1 MKNVSI
7 RLEDELYTMLSEIST
22 KPTKAGQATVEVM
35 LWLRRTTIHEL
46 KGRFTRA
53 EIITLANNFKGL
65 TPAWKI
71 QCNPSVF
78 ITQTEDAEKYQNST
92 SSNGANPDELINK
105 LKSLTSAQVAI
116 LQLELWAFWNHDES
130 TEPDLEV
137 LIKYLS

>member
-1 MKNVSI
+1 M
-7 RLEDELYTMLSEIST
+7 RLEDELFSMLSEISA
-22 KPTKAGQATVEVM
+22 KPTTAVQTSVEVL
-35 LWLRRTTIHEL
+35 LWLRRATIHEL

-65 TPAWKI
+65 VPAWKI
-71 QCNPSVF
+71 LCNPLVL
-78 ITQTEDAEKYQNST
+78 IMQTEDAEKYQNSA
-92 SSNGANPDELINK
+92 SSNGANLAELIDK
-105 LKSLTSAQVAI
+105 LKLLTAARVAI